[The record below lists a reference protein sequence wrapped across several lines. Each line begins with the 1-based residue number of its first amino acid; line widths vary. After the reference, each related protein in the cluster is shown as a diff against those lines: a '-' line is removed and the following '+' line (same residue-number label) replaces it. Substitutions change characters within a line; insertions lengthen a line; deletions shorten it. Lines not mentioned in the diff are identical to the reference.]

1 MKKLYI
7 LLSTGVLS
15 LIWCAA
21 ASATTY
27 VNPNGKTTLN
37 LSEKGNNRSGFYLT
51 KVGNREF
58 LGNIQ
63 ITRSEGAVGSYY
75 YNGTFKDSA
84 IGPGK
89 KLFVLEILPL
99 SGVKLEEAANWAP
112 KLLGR

>member
-1 MKKLYI
+1 MKKLDI
-7 LLSTGVLS
+7 WLSTALVS

-37 LSEKGNNRSGFYLT
+37 LSEKENNRSGFYFT
-51 KVGNREF
+51 QVGDRKF

-75 YNGTFKDSA
+75 FNEHSKTVRSVLA
-84 IGPGK
+84 E

-99 SGVKLEEAANWAP
+99 SGVKLEGAANWEP